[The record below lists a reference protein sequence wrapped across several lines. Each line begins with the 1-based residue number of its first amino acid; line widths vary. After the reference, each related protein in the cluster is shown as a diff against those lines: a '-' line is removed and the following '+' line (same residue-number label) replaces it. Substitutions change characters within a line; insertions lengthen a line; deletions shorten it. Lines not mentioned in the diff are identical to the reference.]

1 MSEKFKQVL
10 KQVVLACEYRAG
22 DVSTEDGDFATT
34 DIDLIKRLQ
43 EALYDDLDERASIS
57 ILKDLEVNEIFF
69 ARPVDSKTIAFY
81 GYSGKEAGVELT
93 NNQLLLLISELLDI
107 HNKMNT

>member
-1 MSEKFKQVL
+1 MEDFKLEKSMFDGEGYYYLSK
-10 KQVVLACEYRAG
+10 
-22 DVSTEDGDFATT
+22 ED
-34 DIDLIKRLQ
+34 
-43 EALYDDLDERASIS
+43 SMN

-93 NNQLLLLISELLDI
+93 NNQLLLLISELIDI